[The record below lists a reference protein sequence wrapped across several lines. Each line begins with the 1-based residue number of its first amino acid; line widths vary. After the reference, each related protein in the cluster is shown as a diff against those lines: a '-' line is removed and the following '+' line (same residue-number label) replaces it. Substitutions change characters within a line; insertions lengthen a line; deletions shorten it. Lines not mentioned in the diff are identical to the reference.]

1 MPLTAGTKL
10 GTYEIVAQIGAGG
23 MGEVYRARDSKLGRD
38 VAIKILPSS
47 FSKDPERLR
56 RFEQEARA
64 AGQLN
69 HPNILTVHDFGMHDG
84 SPYVVSELLEGETLR
99 ERLSVRGRSSRTGS
113 SRSGSASSAS
123 AAGTTEIGPGEER
136 ALSPRKALEIANQI
150 ASGLAAAHDKG
161 IVHRDLKPDNIF
173 LTRDGRVKILDFGL
187 AKLVQPQAQVQDSDQ
202 TQTEVT
208 PRDAT
213 LSGVVLGTAGY
224 MSPEQVRGEPTDLR
238 SDIFSFGAVLYEML
252 SGQRAFRRDTSVET
266 MSSILK
272 DDPPELAA
280 ANANISP
287 ALARVVNH
295 CLEKNREQR
304 FQSARDLGFDLEAL
318 SNVSATSAAGRAV
331 AAAPSKRR
339 LIFAVIGTAGLLL
352 ASVGAYFLGRH
363 GATTSQPEYQ
373 RITFRRGTVYTARF
387 SPDSQTVLYTA
398 RWQGGPFD
406 VFSTRPD
413 SPESRSIGLPAGAE
427 IQSVS
432 ATGEMAVLLNVA
444 PHGPFSF
451 SGTLAQVPLA
461 GGAPRE
467 LMKDVEWADWSP
479 DGKSLA
485 VAHFVKGN
493 EQLEFPAGKVL
504 FETNGWIGE
513 PRVSPKGDRIAFID
527 HPSTSDNGGDIAIV
541 DLAGKKTALS
551 SDWSAAE
558 GLAWSPAGDEVWFSA
573 SKSGSSQMLY
583 AVTPSGKLRLV
594 ERSSGS
600 MRLLDAARD
609 GRVLLGQEDARLMMM
624 AHTQG
629 SAEDRDLSWLDWSVP
644 QDISSDGQTLIFTE
658 GGEGGGADYSV
669 YMRKMDGSPAVRLGE
684 GQGLSLSRDG
694 QWVLAMHPH
703 ETPVQLYL
711 LPTGAGEPK
720 QLTHD
725 SMEHLNADWLPD
737 GKRIIYNAGLPGKR
751 TRAYIASVEG
761 GEAHAITPEGVF
773 SITHPVSPDGKFI
786 LAFDPERAKIMMYP
800 VDGGEPRV
808 VERPSDVGRIV
819 RWSDDGHSAF
829 TGRGSPP
836 YTINRL
842 DLSSGKAVPIATI
855 TLSDPTGFKG
865 FSGLTI
871 SADGK
876 TYVYST
882 TQVLCDL
889 YLAHGIK

>member
-1 MPLTAGTKL
+1 MPLAAGTKL

-38 VAIKILPSS
+38 VAVKILPASL
-47 FSKDPERLR
+47 SKDPERLR

-84 SPYVVSELLEGETLR
+84 APYVVSELLEGETLR
-99 ERLSVRGRSSRTGS
+99 DRLSVRGKQV
-113 SRSGSASSAS
+113 RSGSASSAS
-123 AAGTTEIGPGEER
+123 GTGGSEIGPGEER

-187 AKLVQPQAQVQDSDQ
+187 AKLVQPQAQDSDQ

-252 SGQRAFRRDTSVET
+252 SGTRAFRRDTSVET

-272 DDPPELAA
+272 DEPPELGAT
-280 ANANISP
+280 NTNISP

-318 SNVSATSAAGRAV
+318 SNVSATGTAGRAV
-331 AAAPSKRR
+331 AAAPSQRR
-339 LIFAVIGTAGLLL
+339 IIFTAAGIVALLL
-352 ASVGAYFLGRH
+352 ASVGAYFLGRRS
-363 GATTSQPEYQ
+363 ATSTQPEYQ

-432 ATGEMAVLLNVA
+432 ATGEMAVLLNVG
-444 PHGPFSF
+444 PRGPFSF

-479 DGKSLA
+479 DGKSVA
-485 VAHFVKGN
+485 IAHFVKGKQ
-493 EQLEFPAGKVL
+493 QLEFPAGKVL
-504 FETNGWIGE
+504 FETGGWIGE

-527 HPSTSDNGGDIAIV
+527 HPSTSDNGGDVAIV

-551 SDWSAAE
+551 TDWSAAE
-558 GLAWSPAGDEVWFSA
+558 GLAWSPSGDEVWFTA

-583 AVTPSGKLRLV
+583 AVTQTGKLRLV

-600 MRLLDAARD
+600 MRLLDVARD
-609 GRVLLGQEDARLMMM
+609 GRVLLGQEDARLMMI

-644 QDISSDGQTLIFTE
+644 NDISSDGQTLIFTE

-669 YMRKMDGSPAVRLGE
+669 YMRKIDGSPAVRLGE
-684 GQGLSLSRDG
+684 GFANALSPDG
-694 QWVLAMHPH
+694 QWVLATHSH
-703 ETPVQLYL
+703 ESPVQIYL

-725 SMEHLNADWLPD
+725 AMDHSDPNWFPD
-737 GKRIIYNAGLPGKR
+737 GKRIIYNAGLPGHP
-751 TRAYIASVEG
+751 TRVYIASFEG
-761 GEAHAITPEGVF
+761 GEARAITPDGVF
-773 SITHPVSPDGKFI
+773 SIEHPVSPDGKFI
-786 LAFDPERAKIMMYP
+786 LARDPEHARLMMYP

-808 VERPSDVGRIV
+808 VERPSDSGRPV
-819 RWSDDGHSAF
+819 RWGADGHSALA
-829 TGRGSPP
+829 GRTTPP
-836 YTINRL
+836 WTINRL
-842 DLSSGKAVPIATI
+842 DLSTGKAAPVATI

-865 FSGLTI
+865 FAGFTI

-882 TQVLCDL
+882 TQVLSDL

>member
-1 MPLTAGTKL
+1 MSLAPGTKL

-38 VAIKILPSS
+38 VAVKILPASL
-47 FSKDPERLR
+47 SKDPERLR

-84 SPYVVSELLEGETLR
+84 APYVVSELLEGETLR
-99 ERLSVRGRSSRTGS
+99 DRLSVRGKQV
-113 SRSGSASSAS
+113 RSGSASSAS
-123 AAGTTEIGPGEER
+123 GSGGTEIGPGEER
-136 ALSPRKALEIANQI
+136 ALSSRKALEIANQI

-187 AKLVQPQAQVQDSDQ
+187 AKLVQPQVQDSDQ
-202 TQTEVT
+202 TQTEVA

-224 MSPEQVRGEPTDLR
+224 MSPEQVRGESTDLR

-252 SGQRAFRRDTSVET
+252 SGKRAFRRDTSVET

-272 DDPPELAA
+272 DDPPELGAE
-280 ANANISP
+280 NANSSP
-287 ALARVVNH
+287 ALARIVNH

-304 FQSARDLGFDLEAL
+304 FQSARDLGFNLEAL
-318 SNVSATSAAGRAV
+318 SNISTTSTAGRAV
-331 AAAPSKRR
+331 AAVPSRR
-339 LIFAVIGTAGLLL
+339 RFIFAAIGTAGLLL
-352 ASVGAYFLGRH
+352 ASAGAYFLGRH
-363 GATTSQPEYQ
+363 SATASQPEYQ
-373 RITFRRGTVYTARF
+373 RITFRRGTVYSARF
-387 SPDSQTVLYTA
+387 SPDSETVLYTA

-427 IQSVS
+427 IQSIS
-432 ATGEMAVLLNVA
+432 ATGEMAVLLNVG
-444 PHGPFSF
+444 PSGPFSF

-485 VAHFVKGN
+485 IARFVKGT
-493 EQLEFPAGKVL
+493 ERLEFPAGKVL
-504 FETNGWIGE
+504 HETGGWIGE

-527 HPSTSDNGGDIAIV
+527 HPSAGDNGGAVTVV
-541 DLAGKKTALS
+541 DLTGKKTVLS

-558 GLAWSPAGDEVWFSA
+558 GLAWSPSGDEVWFSA
-573 SKSGSSQMLY
+573 SKSGSNQMLY

-594 ERSSGS
+594 ERSAGAV
-600 MRLLDAARD
+600 RLLDVARD
-609 GRVLLGQEDARLMMM
+609 GRVLVSEENARLMML
-624 AHTQG
+624 AHTPG
-629 SAEDRDLSWLDWSVP
+629 SAELRDLSWLDWSAP
-644 QDISSDGQTLIFTE
+644 QDISSDGQTVIFTE
-658 GGEGGGADYSV
+658 GGEGGGAGYSV
-669 YMRKMDGSPAVRLGE
+669 YIRKIDGSPAVRLGD
-684 GQGLSLSRDG
+684 GQGQSLSPDG

-725 SMEHLNADWLPD
+725 AMEHFNANWLPD
-737 GKRIIYNAGLPGKR
+737 GKRFIYSGALPGKPS
-751 TRAYIASVEG
+751 RAYVASIEG
-761 GEAHAITPEGVF
+761 GEPRAITPEGVF
-773 SITHPVSPDGKFI
+773 PIAHSVSPDGKFI
-786 LAFDPERAKIMMYP
+786 LATDSERIKLLMYP
-800 VDGGEPRV
+800 VEGGEPRAIDLP
-808 VERPSDVGRIV
+808 RDLGRV
-819 RWSDDGHSAF
+819 ARWTDDGHSVF
-829 TGRGSPP
+829 TTRSRPP
-836 YTINRL
+836 YTISRV
-842 DLSSGKAVPIATI
+842 DLFSGKAAPIGTV
-855 TLSDPTGFKG
+855 TLPDPTGFKG
-865 FSGLTI
+865 FAGFSI
-871 SADGK
+871 SPDGK
-876 TYVYST
+876 TYVFSAG
-882 TQVLCDL
+882 QVLCDL
-889 YLAHGIK
+889 YLARGIK

>member
-38 VAIKILPSS
+38 VAVKILPASL
-47 FSKDPERLR
+47 SKDPERLR

-69 HPNILTVHDFGMHDG
+69 HPNILTLHDFGMHDG
-84 SPYVVSELLEGETLR
+84 APYVVSELLEGETLR
-99 ERLSVRGRSSRTGS
+99 DRLSVRGKQV
-113 SRSGSASSAS
+113 RSGSASSAS
-123 AAGTTEIGPGEER
+123 GTGGAEIGPGEER
-136 ALSPRKALEIANQI
+136 ALSPRKALGIANQI

-187 AKLVQPQAQVQDSDQ
+187 AKLVQPQVQDSDQ

-272 DDPPELAA
+272 DEPPELAA
-280 ANANISP
+280 TNANISP

-318 SNVSATSAAGRAV
+318 SNVSATSAAGRAI
-331 AAAPSKRR
+331 AAAPSQSRS
-339 LIFAVIGTAGLLL
+339 LFAAAGIAALLL

-363 GATTSQPEYQ
+363 AATATQPEYQ
-373 RITFRRGTVYTARF
+373 RITFRRGTVYSARF

-444 PHGPFSF
+444 TRGPFTF

-485 VAHFVKGN
+485 IAHFIKGT
-493 EQLEFPAGKVL
+493 ERLEFPAGKVL
-504 FETNGWIGE
+504 HETDGWIGE

-527 HPSTSDNGGDIAIV
+527 HPATGDNGGAITIV
-541 DLAGKKTALS
+541 DLTGKKTVVS
-551 SDWSAAE
+551 GDWAAAE
-558 GLAWSPAGDEVWFSA
+558 GLAWSPAGDEVWFTA
-573 SKSGSSQMLY
+573 SKSGSNQVLY
-583 AVTPSGKLRLV
+583 AVTPSGKMRLV

-600 MRLLDAARD
+600 MRLLDVARD

-624 AHTQG
+624 ARTSG

-644 QDISSDGQTLIFTE
+644 SDISSDGQTVIFTE

-669 YMRKMDGSPAVRLGE
+669 YMRKIDGSPAVRLGE
-684 GQGLSLSRDG
+684 GFAEALSPDG
-694 QWVLAMHPH
+694 QWVLATHSH
-703 ETPVQLYL
+703 ESPVQIYL

-725 SMEHLNADWLPD
+725 SMEHFNADWFPD
-737 GKRIIYNAGLPGKR
+737 GKRIIYNADLPGKPP
-751 TRAYIASVEG
+751 RAYVASIEG
-761 GEAHAITPEGVF
+761 GEARAITPDGVF
-773 SITHPVSPDGKFI
+773 SIEHPVSPDGKFI
-786 LAFDPERAKIMMYP
+786 LARDPEHARLMMYP
-800 VDGGEPRV
+800 VDGGEGRV
-808 VERPSDVGRIV
+808 VEHPSDAGRAT
-819 RWSDDGHSAF
+819 RWSSDGLSFFA
-829 TGRGSPP
+829 GRTSPP
-836 YTINRL
+836 WTINRV
-842 DLSSGKAVPIATI
+842 DLSSGKAAPVATI

-865 FSGLTI
+865 FAGFTI
-871 SADGK
+871 SSDGK

-882 TQVLCDL
+882 TQVLSDL

>member
-1 MPLTAGTKL
+1 MPLAAGTKL

-38 VAIKILPSS
+38 VAIKILPTSL
-47 FSKDPERLR
+47 SKDPERLR

-84 SPYVVSELLEGETLR
+84 APYVVSELLDGETLR
-99 ERLSVRGRSSRTGS
+99 DRLSVHGRSSRTGS
-113 SRSGSASSAS
+113 SRSASASSAS
-123 AAGTTEIGPGEER
+123 AAGSTEIAPGEER

-187 AKLVQPQAQVQDSDQ
+187 AKLVQPQVQDSDQ

-252 SGQRAFRRDTSVET
+252 SGTRAFRRDTSVET

-272 DDPPELAA
+272 DEPPELAA
-280 ANANISP
+280 TNANISP

-331 AAAPSKRR
+331 AAAPSQRR
-339 LIFAVIGTAGLLL
+339 LIFTAGGIVALLL

-363 GATTSQPEYQ
+363 SATATQPEYQ

-398 RWQGGPFD
+398 RWQSGPFD

-427 IQSVS
+427 IQAVS

-444 PHGPFSF
+444 THGSFSF

-485 VAHFVKGN
+485 IAHFVKGK

-504 FETNGWIGE
+504 FETDGWIGE
-513 PRVSPKGDRIAFID
+513 PRVSQKGDRIAFID
-527 HPSTSDNGGDIAIV
+527 HPATGDNGGAVTIV
-541 DLAGKKTALS
+541 DVAGKKTVVS
-551 SDWSAAE
+551 GDWAAAE
-558 GLAWSPAGDEVWFSA
+558 GLAWSPTGDEVWFTA
-573 SKSGSSQMLY
+573 SKSGSNQVLY

-600 MRLLDAARD
+600 MRLLDVARD

-644 QDISSDGQTLIFTE
+644 NDISSDRQTLIFTE

-669 YMRKMDGSPAVRLGE
+669 YMRKTDGSPAVRLGE
-684 GQGLSLSRDG
+684 GFAEALSPDG
-694 QWVLAMHPH
+694 QWVLATHSH
-703 ETPVQLYL
+703 ESPGQIYL

-725 SMEHLNADWLPD
+725 AMQHFNPAWLPD
-737 GKRIIYNAGLPGKR
+737 GKRIIYSAWPPGKPP
-751 TRAYIASVEG
+751 RAYIASIEG
-761 GEAHAITPEGVF
+761 GEARAITPEGVN
-773 SITHPVSPDGKFI
+773 SITHSVSPDGKFI
-786 LAFDPERAKIMMYP
+786 LAYDAEHAKIMMYP

-808 VERPSDVGRIV
+808 VERPSDVGRIA

-842 DLSSGKAVPIATI
+842 DLYSGKAVPISTI
-855 TLSDPTGFKG
+855 TLPDPTGFKG
-865 FSGLTI
+865 FAGFTI

-882 TQVLCDL
+882 TQVLSDL

>member
-1 MPLTAGTKL
+1 
-10 GTYEIVAQIGAGG
+10 
-23 MGEVYRARDSKLGRD
+23 
-38 VAIKILPSS
+38 
-47 FSKDPERLR
+47 
-56 RFEQEARA
+56 
-64 AGQLN
+64 
-69 HPNILTVHDFGMHDG
+69 
-84 SPYVVSELLEGETLR
+84 
-99 ERLSVRGRSSRTGS
+99 
-113 SRSGSASSAS
+113 
-123 AAGTTEIGPGEER
+123 
-136 ALSPRKALEIANQI
+136 
-150 ASGLAAAHDKG
+150 DKG

-187 AKLVQPQAQVQDSDQ
+187 AKLVQPQTQVQDSDQ

-208 PRDAT
+208 PRDVT

-272 DDPPELAA
+272 DEPPELAA
-280 ANANISP
+280 TNANISP

-318 SNVSATSAAGRAV
+318 SNVSTTSVAGHAV
-331 AAAPSKRR
+331 AAAPSRR
-339 LIFAVIGTAGLLL
+339 RFIFAALGIAGLLL
-352 ASVGAYFLGRH
+352 VAAAAYFLGRQS
-363 GATTSQPEYQ
+363 ATATQPDYQ
-373 RITFRRGTVYTARF
+373 RITFRRGTVYSARF

-427 IQSVS
+427 IQAVS
-432 ATGEMAVLLNVA
+432 ATGEMAVLLNAA

-485 VAHFVKGN
+485 IAHFVKGN

-513 PRVSPKGDRIAFID
+513 PRVSPKGERIAFID
-527 HPSTSDNGGDIAIV
+527 HPATGDNGGAVTIV
-541 DLAGKKTALS
+541 DLTGKKTVLS

-558 GLAWSPAGDEVWFSA
+558 GLAWSPSGDEVWFSA
-573 SKSGSSQMLY
+573 SKSGSNQMLY
-583 AVTPSGKLRLV
+583 AVTPAGKLRLV
-594 ERSSGS
+594 ERSAGAV
-600 MRLLDAARD
+600 RLLDVARD

-629 SAEDRDLSWLDWSVP
+629 SAEDRDLSWLDWSAP
-644 QDISSDGQTLIFTE
+644 NDISSDGQTLIFTE

-669 YMRKMDGSPAVRLGE
+669 YMRKTDGSPAVRLGE
-684 GQGLSLSRDG
+684 GQGMSLSPDG

-725 SMEHLNADWLPD
+725 SMEHFNADWFPD
-737 GKRIIYNAGLPGKR
+737 GKRIIYSAGPPGKPP
-751 TRAYIASVEG
+751 RAYIASMEG
-761 GEAHAITPEGVF
+761 GEARAITPEGIY

-786 LAFDPERAKIMMYP
+786 LAFDTEHAKIMMYP

-808 VERPSDVGRIV
+808 VERPSDVGRIA

-829 TGRGSPP
+829 SARSVPPP

-842 DLSSGKAVPIATI
+842 DLSSGKAAPIGTI
-855 TLSDPTGFKG
+855 TLPDPTGFKG
-865 FSGLTI
+865 FAGFAITP
-871 SADGK
+871 DGK
-876 TYVYST
+876 TYVYSAG
-882 TQVLCDL
+882 QVLCDL
-889 YLAHGIK
+889 YLARGIK

>member
-1 MPLTAGTKL
+1 MALTAGTKL

-84 SPYVVSELLEGETLR
+84 APYVVSELLEGETLR
-99 ERLSVRGRSSRTGS
+99 DRLSVRGKQV
-113 SRSGSASSAS
+113 RSGSASSVS
-123 AAGTTEIGPGEER
+123 GTGGTEIGPGEER
-136 ALSPRKALEIANQI
+136 ALSPRKVLEIANQI

-187 AKLVQPQAQVQDSDQ
+187 AKLVQPQVQDSDQ
-202 TQTEVT
+202 TQTEVA

-224 MSPEQVRGEPTDLR
+224 MSPEQVRGESTDLR

-252 SGQRAFRRDTSVET
+252 SGTRAFRRDTSVET

-272 DDPPELAA
+272 DDPPELGATS
-280 ANANISP
+280 ANISP
-287 ALARVVNH
+287 ALARIVNH

-304 FQSARDLGFDLEAL
+304 FQSARDLGFNLEAL
-318 SNVSATSAAGRAV
+318 SNISTTSAAGRAV
-331 AAAPSKRR
+331 AAAPSQRR
-339 LIFAVIGTAGLLL
+339 LIFTAAGIVALLL
-352 ASVGAYFLGRH
+352 ASAGAYFLGRRS
-363 GATTSQPEYQ
+363 ATATQPEYQ
-373 RITFRRGTVYTARF
+373 RITFRRGTVYSARF

-444 PHGPFSF
+444 SHGSFSS

-493 EQLEFPAGKVL
+493 ERLEFPAGKVL
-504 FETNGWIGE
+504 YETVGWIGE
-513 PRVSPKGDRIAFID
+513 PRVSPAGDRIAFID
-527 HPSTSDNGGDIAIV
+527 HPSADDNGGAVTIV
-541 DLAGKKTALS
+541 DLTGKKTVLS
-551 SDWSAAE
+551 SDWSSAE
-558 GLAWSPAGDEVWFSA
+558 GLAWSPSGDEVWFSA

-583 AVTPSGKLRLV
+583 AVTPSGKLRPV

-600 MRLLDAARD
+600 MRLLDVARD
-609 GRVLLGQEDARLMMM
+609 GRVLLGQEDARLLMM

-644 QDISSDGQTLIFTE
+644 NDISADGQTIVFTE

-669 YMRKMDGSPAVRLGE
+669 YMRKIDGSPAVRLGE
-684 GQGLSLSRDG
+684 GFANSLSPDG
-694 QWVLAMHPH
+694 QWVLATHSH
-703 ETPVQLYL
+703 ESPVQIYL

-725 SMEHLNADWLPD
+725 SMEHFNAAWLSD
-737 GKRIIYNAGLPGKR
+737 GKRIIYSAGPPGKPS
-751 TRAYIASVEG
+751 RAYIASIEG
-761 GEAHAITPEGVF
+761 GEAHAITPEGVY

-786 LAFDPERAKIMMYP
+786 LAFDAERAKVMMYP
-800 VDGGEPRV
+800 VDGGGEPR
-808 VERPSDVGRIV
+808 EIQRPSNVGRIA

-836 YTINRL
+836 YTISRL
-842 DLSSGKAVPIATI
+842 DLSTGKAAPIATI
-855 TLSDPTGFKG
+855 TLPDPTGFKG
-865 FSGLTI
+865 FSGFTI

-882 TQVLCDL
+882 TQVLSDL